1 MPPDY
6 CPNCGTDVP
15 DDARV
20 CPECGADEDT
30 GWSDKAH
37 TERLGIPDEDFNYD
51 RFVEEEFG
59 EQKPKNSPAQWLWK
73 VVAVILLILM
83 LTWLL

>member
-1 MPPDY
+1 MRPDY
-6 CPNCGTDVP
+6 CPNCGTEVP

-20 CPECGADEDT
+20 CPECGADEET

-37 TERLGIPDEDFNYD
+37 TERLGIPDEDFDYD

-59 EQKPKNSPAQWLWK
+59 EAKPKTSPARWLWS
-73 VVAVILLILM
+73 VVALILIVLM
-83 LTWLL
+83 LSWWF